1 MTGFSGFSQEIL
13 VMPITKEYPTEG
25 AEIQNRIREESLAYF
40 QAETQ
45 KPLVTEL
52 WAIRGRTNE
61 VRVKQIASR
70 SRLPLVWS
78 DKMPGMNG
86 DTGTEKLRAE
96 RSVLLLRDRM
106 SPFIEQFKH
115 PIGRCARF
123 YKLTAYNNC
132 NFWCEYCYLY
142 LTFRT
147 QPVSTH
153 FINYEK
159 MYEEIERFDR
169 SRIPKSLRVLNLGE
183 LGDPLAVDYITGFA
197 KQIIPF
203 MPERAPHTR
212 LLFLTK
218 SDCVDEILGL
228 DHSGQSII
236 SFSVNTD
243 TVFQQLE
250 HRTASPESRLAAA
263 AKVQKAGYE
272 VRLRI
277 DPVIFYSTWQ
287 KDYKALVDKI
297 FQFVQPTRIT
307 IGEYR
312 PSNGLANHISSRFP
326 DSPLLRI
333 NKHLVREG
341 RKLRYPKAQRI
352 TMFRTIIEAI
362 RKRGPDVHIALCKEQ
377 PQIWRAVGLDAKGL
391 LCNCVA

>member
-1 MTGFSGFSQEIL
+1 MAIL
-13 VMPITKEYPTEG
+13 KECP
-25 AEIQNRIREESLAYF
+25 AEEMEVANRIQEESLAYS
-40 QAETQ
+40 QGEIQ
-45 KPLVTEL
+45 KPLVSEL
-52 WAIRGRTNE
+52 WAIRGKTNQ
-61 VRVKQIASR
+61 VRVKKIAGR
-70 SRLPLVWS
+70 SRLPLIWL
-78 DKMPGMNG
+78 DKIPGTNG
-86 DTGTEKLRAE
+86 ETGAEKLRLE
-96 RSVLLLRDRM
+96 RSVLLLRDRI
-106 SPFIEQFKH
+106 SPFIEQFQH
-115 PIGRCARF
+115 PIGRCAKF

-159 MYEEIERFDR
+159 LYDEIVKFDR

-203 MPERAPHTR
+203 MPEHAPRTR

-228 DHSGQSII
+228 DHGAQSII

-243 TVFQQLE
+243 KVFEQLE

-277 DPVIFYSTWQ
+277 DPVIFYSSWE
-287 KDYKALVDKI
+287 KDYISLVDKI

-333 NKHLVREG
+333 NKSLVKEG
-341 RKLRYPKAQRI
+341 RKLRYPRNVRI
-352 TMFRTIIEAI
+352 KMFKTIIEAI
-362 RKRGPDVHIALCKEQ
+362 RRCGSDVDIALCKEQ
-377 PQIWRAVGLDAKGL
+377 PQIWKAVGLDMKGL
-391 LCNCVA
+391 KCNCLG